1 MTQAR
6 KFEREKLGNVP
17 IVEMSI
23 LCTKYKNAIKTT
35 NKNNKL
41 VQLGPLVIFTNFS
54 TDYQ

>member
-1 MTQAR
+1 MTLAR

-41 VQLGPLVIFTNFS
+41 VQLRP
-54 TDYQ
+54 